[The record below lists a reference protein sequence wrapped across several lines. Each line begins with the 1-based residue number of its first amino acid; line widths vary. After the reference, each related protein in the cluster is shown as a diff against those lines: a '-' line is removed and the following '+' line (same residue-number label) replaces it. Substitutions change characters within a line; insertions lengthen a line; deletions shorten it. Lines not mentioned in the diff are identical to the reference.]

1 MKSLLQ
7 ETKVI
12 AVVGLSDKPSRPSY
26 DVSRYMQA
34 HGYKI
39 IPVNPSCTEIL
50 GEKCYPDLKSI
61 PVPVDMV
68 NVFRK
73 SEDCLP
79 VAKAAVAIG
88 AKSLWLQ
95 LGVINDEAHDF
106 AQAHGLIVVMD
117 KCLKIEHMINSR

>member
-79 VAKAAVAIG
+79 VAKDAVAIG

-106 AQAHGLIVVMD
+106 SQAHGLIVVMD

>member
-79 VAKAAVAIG
+79 VAKDAVAIG

-95 LGVINDEAHDF
+95 LSVINDEAHDF
-106 AQAHGLIVVMD
+106 AKAHGLIVVMD

>member
-12 AVVGLSDKPSRPSY
+12 AVVGLSDRPSRPSY

-79 VAKAAVAIG
+79 VAKDAVAIG

-95 LGVINDEAHDF
+95 LGVINDEAHDH
-106 AQAHGLIVVMD
+106 AQVHGLQVVMD
-117 KCLKIEHMINSR
+117 KCLKIEHMINGR

>member
-79 VAKAAVAIG
+79 IAKDAVAIG

-106 AQAHGLIVVMD
+106 AKAHNLEVVMD
-117 KCLKIEHMINSR
+117 QCLKIEHMINSR

>member
-26 DVSRYMQA
+26 DVSRYMQV

-61 PVPVDMV
+61 PIAVDMV

-79 VAKAAVAIG
+79 VAKDAVAIG

-106 AQAHGLIVVMD
+106 AQAHGLQVVMD
-117 KCLKIEHMINSR
+117 KCLKIEHMINGR